1 MQKTIIAISR
11 QCGSGGHTIGQML
24 AQELGVPFYDKAY
37 MDRMAGDVEN
47 KDLSATNLL
56 FTLSETSGMYDGY
69 LLSKPECSNECRS
82 EADIIRNLADQGPCV
97 IVGRCADHVLRD
109 REDCLRVFV
118 HSDLEDRIDHMVEAH
133 DMSRE
138 QAQHLIRNK
147 DALRSRHYNFA
158 CDVIW
163 GKAENYHIS
172 LNSCSLGFER
182 CVELIR
188 DICK

>member
-11 QCGSGGHTIGQML
+11 QCGSGGHTIGPEL
-24 AQELGVPFYDKAY
+24 AQRLGVPFYDKAY

-56 FTLSETSGMYDGY
+56 FTLTESSGMYDGY
-69 LLSKPECSNECRS
+69 LLSKPESAGETRNEAS
-82 EADIIRNLADQGPCV
+82 IIRELADQGPCV
-97 IVGRCADHVLRD
+97 IVGRCADHILRD
-109 REDCLRVFV
+109 REDCLRVFI
-118 HSDLEDRIDHMVEAH
+118 HSDLDARVDRMVTEH
-133 DMSRE
+133 GMSRE

-158 CDVIW
+158 CDVLW

-172 LNSCSLGFER
+172 LNSCAMGFDR
-182 CVELIR
+182 CIELIQ
-188 DICK
+188 DCCK